1 MKTLQ
6 KSTPRRKLA
15 LELLAVDTFPISET
29 AIPQFA
35 AVSISICTLCPSRVD
50 STCPCCTSPEQCG

>member
-6 KSTPRRKLA
+6 KTAPRWKLV
-15 LELLAVDTFPISET
+15 LERLVVDTFPTSET
-29 AIPQFA
+29 EIPTFA
-35 AVSISICTLCPSRVD
+35 AVSISVCTLCPSRVD